1 MSKENITIVSA
12 ESENGA
18 GKRGASL
25 GPQALFLEARQQ
37 GFDQMLRYK
46 HIYTHTTNDEYDL
59 EDATPWAL
67 NAVSVTQGLTD
78 LAKKV
83 KETLDLGE
91 FPLIFSGDHSN
102 GAGGVAGLRNAAKE
116 DIGVIWVDA
125 HADLHSPFTSPSG
138 NMHGMPLGMALGLD
152 HLPTVE
158 AKNKLT
164 EVTKDCWQKLK
175 QLGEGEVPKLKAE
188 NLVFIGIRDLE
199 KEEWDIVHHYNIKYF
214 TPEEIKEKGM
224 KTIMQEAF
232 DYLNKVNHIYVSFD
246 VDALDGK
253 FVVGTGTPVPN
264 GLSIQD
270 GEDVFTACFNEPKV
284 KAFEVTEINPLIG
297 ANNMEA
303 KFVLEYLMKVL

>member
-1 MSKENITIVSA
+1 MSKENITIISA

-46 HIYTHTTNDEYDL
+46 HIYTHTTNDDYDL
-59 EDATPWAL
+59 EDSTPWAL
-67 NAVSVTQGLTD
+67 NAISVTQGLTD
-78 LAKKV
+78 LSKRV
-83 KETLDLGE
+83 KDTLDLGE

-102 GAGGVAGLRNAAKE
+102 GAGGVSGLRNFAKE

-125 HADLHSPFTSPSG
+125 HADLHSPFTTPTG

-152 HLPTVE
+152 HLPTIKP
-158 AKNKLT
+158 KNQLT
-164 EVTKDCWQKLK
+164 KTTKECWKDLK
-175 QLGEGEVPKLKAE
+175 QLGEGDVPKLKPE

-199 KEEWDIVHHYNIKYF
+199 DEEWAIVHYYNIKYF

-224 KTIMQEAF
+224 PKIMEEAF
-232 DYLNKVNHIYVSFD
+232 EHLNNVNSIYVSFD
-246 VDALDGK
+246 IDCLDGK
-253 FVVGTGTPVPN
+253 FVAGTGTPVPN

-270 GEDVFTACFNEPKV
+270 GEDVFTACFNETKV
-284 KAFEVTEINPLIG
+284 KAFEITEINPLIG

>member
-1 MSKENITIVSA
+1 MSKENITIISA

-46 HIYTHTTNDEYDL
+46 HIYTHTTNDNYDL
-59 EDATPWAL
+59 DDTTPWAH

-78 LAKKV
+78 LSKKV
-83 KETLDLGE
+83 RETIELGE

-125 HADLHSPFTSPSG
+125 HADLHSPFTSPTG

-152 HLPTVE
+152 HLPTIKP
-158 AKNKLT
+158 KNVLT
-164 EVTKDCWQKLK
+164 SLTKECWQKLK
-175 QLGEGEVPKLKAE
+175 HLGEGEVPKLKPS

-199 KEEWDIVHHYNIKYF
+199 DEEWAIVHYYNIKYF
-214 TPEEIKEKGM
+214 TPEDIKQKGM
-224 KTIMQEAF
+224 PAIMKEAF
-232 DYLNKVNHIYVSFD
+232 EHLNQVNHIYVSFD
-246 VDALDGK
+246 VDSLDGK
-253 FVVGTGTPVPN
+253 FVKGTGTPVPN
-264 GLSIQD
+264 GLTIRD
-270 GEDVFTACFNEPKV
+270 GEDVFLACFNEPKV
-284 KAFEVTEINPLIG
+284 KAFEITEINPLIG
-297 ANNMEA
+297 AHNMEA

>member
-1 MSKENITIVSA
+1 MSKENITIISA

-46 HIYTHTTNDEYDL
+46 HIYSHTTNDEYDL
-59 EDATPWAL
+59 EDETPWAL
-67 NAVSVTQGLTD
+67 NAVSVKQGLTD
-78 LAKKV
+78 LSKKV
-83 KETLDLGE
+83 RETLELGE

-102 GAGGVAGLRNAAKE
+102 GAGGVAGLRNFAKK

-125 HADLHSPFTSPSG
+125 HADLHSPYTSPSG

-164 EVTKDCWQKLK
+164 DVTKDCWGKLK
-175 QLGEGEVPKLKAE
+175 QLGEGDVPKLKPE
-188 NLVFIGIRDLE
+188 NLVFIGVRDLE
-199 KEEWDIVHHYNIKYF
+199 KEEWDIVHHYDIKYF
-214 TPEEIKEKGM
+214 TPSEIKEKGM
-224 KTIMQEAF
+224 PAIMKEAF
-232 DYLNKVNHIYVSFD
+232 SYLSKVNNIYVSFD

-270 GEDVFTACFNEPKV
+270 GEEVFAACFGEPKV